1 MSAREIRQFT
11 YQFAVVCLAGV
22 LLAGPMFAAEA
33 ENDTGPHSPIGMVF
47 RWINFAVAAA
57 GLGYLMRKLPS
68 ALRRRSERIGAS
80 IAESGAVKAEAEKK
94 LRDAEDLLARLGE
107 EVAGMRAAA
116 MRDAAAERERIRATA
131 RDDAAKVQRAA
142 EAEIAAAE
150 RAARIELR
158 AMAARLA
165 VERAQAEI
173 RVRITAQAE
182 TALFRAFVGNLA
194 RSAN

>member
-1 MSAREIRQFT
+1 
-11 YQFAVVCLAGV
+11 
-22 LLAGPMFAAEA
+22 
-33 ENDTGPHSPIGMVF
+33 MVF
-47 RWINFAVAAA
+47 RWINFAVAAV
-57 GLGYLMRKLPS
+57 GLGYLMRKLPG
-68 ALRRRSERIGAS
+68 ALRRRAERIGAS
-80 IAESGAVKAEAEKK
+80 IAESGAVKAEAERK
-94 LRDAEDLLARLGE
+94 LSDAEAMLARLDQ
-107 EVAGMRAAA
+107 EVAVMRESA

-142 EAEIAAAE
+142 EAEIVAAE

-165 VERAQAEI
+165 VERAEAEI
-173 RVRITAQAE
+173 RIRITAQAE

>member
-1 MSAREIRQFT
+1 MSAGKFRHFTRQLV
-11 YQFAVVCLAGV
+11 VVCLAMLV
-22 LLAGPMFAAEA
+22 LAAPLVAAEA

-47 RWINFAVAAA
+47 RWINVAVAAL
-57 GLGYLMRKLPS
+57 GLGYLMRKLPG

-94 LRDAEDLLARLGE
+94 LRESEELLARLDQ
-107 EVAGMRAAA
+107 EVAAMREGA

-131 RDDAAKVQRAA
+131 RDEAAKVQRAA

-150 RAARIELR
+150 RAARIELK

-165 VERAQAEI
+165 VERAEAEI
-173 RVRITAQAE
+173 RMRITTQAE
-182 TALFRAFVGNLA
+182 AALFRTFVGNLA